1 MEKSTEK
8 LTEKSTEKSSESVK
22 IPKKRGR
29 KPKGGKIVA
38 NKTIINNNLSI
49 NKPNIILHLK
59 CKVTDLNDNN
69 MLTNL
74 SYRPVIDDVESF
86 NKSQD
91 IFNTSYEEI
100 NNKQQE
106 IKINNSENINDNI
119 KEKDDDLIKILWKKL
134 KDLETNLV
142 NNNVSKKSCCFWC
155 SYNFDNPSIII
166 PKYELENKYYVYGSF
181 CTPQCATAFLLNES
195 IDTSTKF
202 ERYSLLNNIYGKI
215 YNYEKNIKPAPNP
228 LYLLD
233 KYYGNLTIQEYRKLL
248 ENDKIITIVDKP
260 MVKLLPSLYEDNNDN
275 INNKKINTDLKY
287 NLNNK
292 APLQESNFVTKII

>member
-1 MEKSTEK
+1 MEK
-8 LTEKSTEKSSESVK
+8 LTEKSNVKTCEPPVK

-29 KPKGGKIVA
+29 KPKGGKIIT
-38 NKTIINNNLSI
+38 NKNIVNNNLSI

-59 CKVTDLNDNN
+59 CKTSDLEHNN
-69 MLTNL
+69 MLTDL
-74 SYRPVIDDVESF
+74 SYKPIIDDVESF
-86 NKSQD
+86 NKCQD
-91 IFNTSYEEI
+91 VFDNNYEEI
-100 NNKQQE
+100 NIKQEE
-106 IKINNSENINDNI
+106 IKINNNENINDNN
-119 KEKDDDLIKILWKKL
+119 KEKEDDLLKILWKKL
-134 KDLETNLV
+134 KDLEMNLV
-142 NNNVSKKSCCFWC
+142 NNNVTKKSCCFWC
-155 SYNFDNPSIII
+155 SYNFDNPSIVI

-181 CTPQCATAFLLNES
+181 CTPQCAAAYLLNEQ

-275 INNKKINTDLKY
+275 INNKKINTELKY

-292 APLQESNFVTKII
+292 LITQNNNFTGKFI

>member
-1 MEKSTEK
+1 MEK
-8 LTEKSTEKSSESVK
+8 LTEKSNVKTTEPPVK
-22 IPKKRGR
+22 VPKKRGR
-29 KPKGGKIVA
+29 KPKGGKIIT
-38 NKTIINNNLSI
+38 NKNIVNNNLSM

-59 CKVTDLNDNN
+59 CKVSDLEDNN
-69 MLTNL
+69 MLTDL
-74 SYRPVIDDVESF
+74 SYKPIIDDVESF
-86 NKSQD
+86 NKCQD
-91 IFNTSYEEI
+91 VFDNNYEEI
-100 NNKQQE
+100 NNKQEE
-106 IKINNSENINDNI
+106 IKINNSENINDNN
-119 KEKDDDLIKILWKKL
+119 KEKEDDLLKILWKKL
-134 KDLETNLV
+134 KDLEMNLV
-142 NNNVSKKSCCFWC
+142 NNNVTKKSCCFWC
-155 SYNFDNPSIII
+155 SYHFDNPSIVI

-181 CTPQCATAFLLNES
+181 CTPQCAAAYLLNEQ

-275 INNKKINTDLKY
+275 INNKKINTELKY

-292 APLQESNFVTKII
+292 LVTQNNNFTGKFI